1 MIQIENLNI
10 SNKQQLINYFQK
22 CQEDRTILRDGLRNP
37 DNEQIAWYK
46 NEVQNDDGISALAK
60 KNHLNEEMIEE
71 LKKLTKNNENVSA
84 KFCCWIHF
92 QLKDLAKKDFVVMRE
107 LNKHA
112 EDMIE
117 VLEKFGYKFVS
128 VAPELTN
135 ELTTLA
141 QEQKAI
147 GFSVCRNAWMKEPDP
162 LQEIQRRPEG
172 LNTIFCE
179 IKGTNCIAN
188 YAEDLFK
195 LRRSLSDCIVINGKI
210 PNPTVDE
217 GRQEVK
223 GIVKPVLQRFL
234 REKRITGNDAK
245 VLKALC
251 CRYFSQVS
259 KEKVGTLLYYG
270 SITEKKEIQLLD
282 FAKELPIDVIIL
294 NHAKEE
300 SYDFKGDFMVIEEEF
315 ASPLAQFPEE
325 VLATGAAS
333 VEKTL
338 DQVLYG
344 DENFSRPN
352 QYSDVES
359 IILNVTK
366 EDVTG
371 LWSEAIK
378 MRTGYGIENGK
389 VIVPTLYAQITGL
402 GNFSKRSYIDF
413 VSDLTQNSMCFVTE
427 ALEISPIKLKGDS
440 SLKTM
445 SDKHFN
451 KKFAEKVLSMTPLSI
466 LSQEKQNLLVEK
478 ANEMI
483 KKYKFNSIWD
493 VLTFAGILFAIPE
506 ALAQLIHVWDLTKVN
521 PKIVMVLTGTRKL
534 ESKEEVM
541 LQYLHAIGFDVLLF
555 VPTGYGLVTEDL
567 LRSGLQKIDL
577 SNYNFSIQYSE
588 IVSNRKGLL
597 NRLFHRLAK

>member
-300 SYDFKGDFMVIEEEF
+300 SYDFKGDFMLIEEEF

-371 LWSEAIK
+371 LWSEEIK

-534 ESKEEVM
+534 ESKEGVM

>member
-128 VAPELTN
+128 IAPELTN

-179 IKGTNCIAN
+179 IKGTNCIEN

-245 VLKALC
+245 VLKSLC

-371 LWSEAIK
+371 LWGEEIK

-521 PKIVMVLTGTRKL
+521 PKIVMVLIGTRKL

>member
-46 NEVQNDDGISALAK
+46 NEVQNDGGLSALAK

-92 QLKDLAKKDFVVMRE
+92 QLKDLAKKDFVVTRE

-112 EDMIE
+112 EDMVE

-128 VAPELTN
+128 VAPELTK

-147 GFSVCRNAWMKEPDP
+147 GFSVCRNAWMKESDP

-270 SITEKKEIQLLD
+270 SIMEKKEIQLLD

-371 LWSEAIK
+371 LWSEEIK

>member
-46 NEVQNDDGISALAK
+46 NEVQNDGGISALAK
-60 KNHLNEEMIEE
+60 KNNLNEEMIEE

-92 QLKDLAKKDFVVMRE
+92 QLKDLAKKDFVVTRE

-112 EDMIE
+112 EDMVE
-117 VLEKFGYKFVS
+117 VLEKFGYKFIS
-128 VAPELTN
+128 VAPELTK

-188 YAEDLFK
+188 YVEDLFK

-223 GIVKPVLQRFL
+223 GIAKPVLQRFL

-259 KEKVGTLLYYG
+259 KAKVGTLLYYG

-282 FAKELPIDVIIL
+282 FAKELPMDVIIL

-315 ASPLAQFPEE
+315 ASPLAQFPDE

-371 LWSEAIK
+371 LWGEEIK

-413 VSDLTQNSMCFVTE
+413 VSALTQNSMCFVTE

-466 LSQEKQNLLVEK
+466 LSQEKQNLLIEK
-478 ANEMI
+478 ANEVI

-493 VLTFAGILFAIPE
+493 VLTFAGILFAVPE

>member
-46 NEVQNDDGISALAK
+46 NEVQNDGGLSALAK
-60 KNHLNEEMIEE
+60 KNHLNEKMIEE

-92 QLKDLAKKDFVVMRE
+92 QLKNLAKKDFVVMRE

-112 EDMIE
+112 EDMVE

-128 VAPELTN
+128 VAPELTK

-217 GRQEVK
+217 GRQEVN
-223 GIVKPVLQRFL
+223 GIAKPVLQRFL

-371 LWSEAIK
+371 LWSEEIK

>member
-92 QLKDLAKKDFVVMRE
+92 QLKDLAKKNFVVMRE

-112 EDMIE
+112 EDMVE

-128 VAPELTN
+128 VAPELTK

-259 KEKVGTLLYYG
+259 KEKVETLLYYG

-371 LWSEAIK
+371 LWSEEIK

-521 PKIVMVLTGTRKL
+521 PKIVMVLIGTRKL

>member
-46 NEVQNDDGISALAK
+46 NEVQNDDGLSALAK
-60 KNHLNEEMIEE
+60 KNYLNEEMIEE

-92 QLKDLAKKDFVVMRE
+92 QLKDLAKKNFVVMRE

-112 EDMIE
+112 EDMVE

-128 VAPELTN
+128 VAPELTK

-223 GIVKPVLQRFL
+223 GIVKLVLQRFL

-371 LWSEAIK
+371 LWSEEIK

>member
-147 GFSVCRNAWMKEPDP
+147 GFSVCRNAWMKETDP

-371 LWSEAIK
+371 LWSEEIK

>member
-46 NEVQNDDGISALAK
+46 NEVQNDGGLSALAK
-60 KNHLNEEMIEE
+60 KNYLNEEMIEE

-84 KFCCWIHF
+84 RFCCWIHF
-92 QLKDLAKKDFVVMRE
+92 QLKDLAKKDFVVTRE

-112 EDMIE
+112 EDMVE

-128 VAPELTN
+128 VAPELTK

-259 KEKVGTLLYYG
+259 KAKVGTLLYYG

-282 FAKELPIDVIIL
+282 FAKELPMDVIIL

-315 ASPLAQFPEE
+315 ASPLAQFPDE

-371 LWSEAIK
+371 LWGEEIN

-402 GNFSKRSYIDF
+402 GNSSKRSYIDF

-466 LSQEKQNLLVEK
+466 LSQEKQNLLIEK
-478 ANEMI
+478 ANEVI

-521 PKIVMVLTGTRKL
+521 PKIVMILTGTRKL
-534 ESKEEVM
+534 EPKEEVM

-577 SNYNFSIQYSE
+577 GNYNFSIQYSE
-588 IVSNRKGLL
+588 VVSNRKGLL

>member
-46 NEVQNDDGISALAK
+46 NEVQNDGGISALAK

-92 QLKDLAKKDFVVMRE
+92 QLKDLAKKDFVVTRE

-112 EDMIE
+112 EDMVE
-117 VLEKFGYKFVS
+117 VLEKFGYKFIS
-128 VAPELTN
+128 VAPELTK

-141 QEQKAI
+141 QEQKAM

-223 GIVKPVLQRFL
+223 GIAKPVLQRFL

-259 KEKVGTLLYYG
+259 KAKVGTLLYYG

-282 FAKELPIDVIIL
+282 FAKELPMDVIIL

-315 ASPLAQFPEE
+315 ASPLAQFPNE

-371 LWSEAIK
+371 LWGEEIK

-413 VSDLTQNSMCFVTE
+413 VSALTQNSMCFVTE

-466 LSQEKQNLLVEK
+466 LSQEKQNLLIEK
-478 ANEMI
+478 ANEVI

>member
-46 NEVQNDDGISALAK
+46 NEVQNDDGLSALAK

-147 GFSVCRNAWMKEPDP
+147 GFSVCRNVWMKEPDP

-195 LRRSLSDCIVINGKI
+195 LRRSLSDCIVISGKI

-217 GRQEVK
+217 GKQEVT
-223 GIVKPVLQRFL
+223 GIAKPVLQRFL

-259 KEKVGTLLYYG
+259 KAKVGTLLYYG

-282 FAKELPIDVIIL
+282 FAKELPMDVIIL

-300 SYDFKGDFMVIEEEF
+300 SYDFKGDFMMIEEEF

-371 LWSEAIK
+371 LWDEEIK

-413 VSDLTQNSMCFVTE
+413 VSALTQNSMCFVTE

-466 LSQEKQNLLVEK
+466 LSQEKQNLLIEK
-478 ANEMI
+478 ANEVI

>member
-223 GIVKPVLQRFL
+223 GIAKPVLRRFL

-270 SITEKKEIQLLD
+270 SISEKKEIQLLD
-282 FAKELPIDVIIL
+282 FAKELPMDVIIL

-315 ASPLAQFPEE
+315 ASPLAQFPDE

-371 LWSEAIK
+371 LWSEEIK

-555 VPTGYGLVTEDL
+555 VPTGYGLATEDL

>member
-371 LWSEAIK
+371 LWSEEIK

-534 ESKEEVM
+534 ESKEGVM

>member
-10 SNKQQLINYFQK
+10 NNKQQLINYFQK

-37 DNEQIAWYK
+37 DNKQIAWYK
-46 NEVQNDDGISALAK
+46 NEVQNDGGISALAK

-92 QLKDLAKKDFVVMRE
+92 QLKDLAKKDFVVTRE

-112 EDMIE
+112 EDMVE
-117 VLEKFGYKFVS
+117 VLEKFGYKFIS
-128 VAPELTN
+128 VAPELTK

-223 GIVKPVLQRFL
+223 GIAKPVLQRFL

-259 KEKVGTLLYYG
+259 KAKVGTLLYYG

-282 FAKELPIDVIIL
+282 FAKELPMDVIIL

-315 ASPLAQFPEE
+315 ASPLAQFPDE

-371 LWSEAIK
+371 LWGEEIK

-413 VSDLTQNSMCFVTE
+413 VSALTQNSMCFVTE

-466 LSQEKQNLLVEK
+466 LSQEKQNLLIEK
-478 ANEMI
+478 ANEVI

>member
-46 NEVQNDDGISALAK
+46 NEVQNDDGLSALAK

-135 ELTTLA
+135 ELTILA

-270 SITEKKEIQLLD
+270 FITEKKEIQLLD

-371 LWSEAIK
+371 LWSEEIK

>member
-46 NEVQNDDGISALAK
+46 NEVQNDGGLSALAK
-60 KNHLNEEMIEE
+60 KKHLNEEMIEE

-84 KFCCWIHF
+84 RFCCWIHF
-92 QLKDLAKKDFVVMRE
+92 QLKDLAKKDFVVTRG
-107 LNKHA
+107 LSKHA
-112 EDMIE
+112 EDMVE
-117 VLEKFGYKFVS
+117 VLEKFDYKFVS
-128 VAPELTN
+128 VAPEIAK
-135 ELTTLA
+135 ELITLV

-259 KEKVGTLLYYG
+259 KAKVGTLLYYG

-282 FAKELPIDVIIL
+282 FAKELPMDVIIL

-315 ASPLAQFPEE
+315 ASPLAQFPNE

-352 QYSDVES
+352 QYSEVES

-371 LWSEAIK
+371 LWDEEIK

-413 VSDLTQNSMCFVTE
+413 VSALTQNSMCFVTE

-466 LSQEKQNLLVEK
+466 LSQEKQNLLIEK
-478 ANEMI
+478 ANEVI

-521 PKIVMVLTGTRKL
+521 PKIVMILTGTRKL
-534 ESKEEVM
+534 EPKEEVM

-577 SNYNFSIQYSE
+577 GNYNFSIQYSE

>member
-46 NEVQNDDGISALAK
+46 NEVQNDGGISALAK

-92 QLKDLAKKDFVVMRE
+92 QLKDLAKKDFVVTRE

-112 EDMIE
+112 EDMVE
-117 VLEKFGYKFVS
+117 VLEKFGYKFIS
-128 VAPELTN
+128 VAPELTK

-162 LQEIQRRPEG
+162 LQEIQIRPEG

-223 GIVKPVLQRFL
+223 GIAKPVLQRFL

-259 KEKVGTLLYYG
+259 KAKVGTLLYYG

-282 FAKELPIDVIIL
+282 FAKELPMDVIIL

-315 ASPLAQFPEE
+315 ASPLAQFPDE

-371 LWSEAIK
+371 LWGEEIK

-413 VSDLTQNSMCFVTE
+413 VSALTQNSMCFVTE

-466 LSQEKQNLLVEK
+466 LSQEKQNLLIEK
-478 ANEMI
+478 ANEVI

>member
-10 SNKQQLINYFQK
+10 SSKQQLINYFQK

-46 NEVQNDDGISALAK
+46 NEVQNDGGLSALAK

-92 QLKDLAKKDFVVMRE
+92 QLKDLAKKDFVVTRE

-112 EDMIE
+112 EDMVE

-371 LWSEAIK
+371 LWSEEIK

>member
-10 SNKQQLINYFQK
+10 SSKQQLINYFQK

-46 NEVQNDDGISALAK
+46 NEVQNDGGLSALAK

-92 QLKDLAKKDFVVMRE
+92 QLKDLAKKDFVVTRE

-112 EDMIE
+112 EDMVE

-128 VAPELTN
+128 VAPELTK

-234 REKRITGNDAK
+234 REKRITDNDAK

-371 LWSEAIK
+371 LWSEEIK

>member
-10 SNKQQLINYFQK
+10 SSKQQLINYFQK

-46 NEVQNDDGISALAK
+46 NEVQNDGGLSALAK

-92 QLKDLAKKDFVVMRE
+92 QLKDLAKKDFVVTRE

-112 EDMIE
+112 EDMVE

-128 VAPELTN
+128 VAPELTK

-371 LWSEAIK
+371 LWSEEIK

-597 NRLFHRLAK
+597 DRLFHRLAK

>member
-60 KNHLNEEMIEE
+60 KYHLNEEMIEE

-371 LWSEAIK
+371 LWSEEIK

>member
-46 NEVQNDDGISALAK
+46 NEVQNDDGLSALAK
-60 KNHLNEEMIEE
+60 KNYLNEEMIEE

-92 QLKDLAKKDFVVMRE
+92 QLKDLAKKDFIVMRE

-371 LWSEAIK
+371 LWSEEIK

-506 ALAQLIHVWDLTKVN
+506 TLAQLIHVWDLTKVN

>member
-46 NEVQNDDGISALAK
+46 NEVQNDGGISALAK

-92 QLKDLAKKDFVVMRE
+92 QLKDLAKKDFVVTRE
-107 LNKHA
+107 LNRHA
-112 EDMIE
+112 EDMVE
-117 VLEKFGYKFVS
+117 VLEKFGYKFIS
-128 VAPELTN
+128 VAPELTK

-223 GIVKPVLQRFL
+223 GIAKPVLQRFL

-259 KEKVGTLLYYG
+259 KAKVGTLLYYG

-282 FAKELPIDVIIL
+282 FAKELPMDVIIL

-315 ASPLAQFPEE
+315 ASPLAQFPDE

-371 LWSEAIK
+371 LWGEEIK

-413 VSDLTQNSMCFVTE
+413 VSALTQNSMCFVTE

-466 LSQEKQNLLVEK
+466 LSQEKQNLLIEK
-478 ANEMI
+478 ANEVI

>member
-1 MIQIENLNI
+1 MIQIEKLNI
-10 SNKQQLINYFQK
+10 NNKQQLINYFQK

-46 NEVQNDDGISALAK
+46 NEVQNDGGLSALAK
-60 KNHLNEEMIEE
+60 KKHLNEEMIEE

-84 KFCCWIHF
+84 RFCCWIHF
-92 QLKDLAKKDFVVMRE
+92 QLKDLAKKDFVVTRG
-107 LNKHA
+107 LSKHA
-112 EDMIE
+112 EDMVE
-117 VLEKFGYKFVS
+117 VLEKFDYKFVS
-128 VAPELTN
+128 VAPEIAK
-135 ELTTLA
+135 ELITLV

-259 KEKVGTLLYYG
+259 KAKVETLLYYG

-282 FAKELPIDVIIL
+282 FAKELPMDVIIL

-315 ASPLAQFPEE
+315 ASPLAQFPDE

-352 QYSDVES
+352 QYSEVES

-371 LWSEAIK
+371 LWDEEIK

-402 GNFSKRSYIDF
+402 GNSSKRSYIDF
-413 VSDLTQNSMCFVTE
+413 VSALTQNSMCFVTE

-466 LSQEKQNLLVEK
+466 LSQEKQNLLIEK
-478 ANEMI
+478 ANEVI

-521 PKIVMVLTGTRKL
+521 PKIVMILTGTRKL
-534 ESKEEVM
+534 EPKEEVM

-577 SNYNFSIQYSE
+577 GNYNFSIQYSE

>member
-46 NEVQNDDGISALAK
+46 NEVQNDGGLSALAK
-60 KNHLNEEMIEE
+60 KNYLNEEMIEE

-84 KFCCWIHF
+84 RFCCWIHF
-92 QLKDLAKKDFVVMRE
+92 QLKDLAKKDFVVTRE

-112 EDMIE
+112 EDMVE

-128 VAPELTN
+128 VAPELTK

-195 LRRSLSDCIVINGKI
+195 LRRSLSDCIVISGKI

-217 GRQEVK
+217 GKQEVS
-223 GIVKPVLQRFL
+223 GIAKPVLQRFL

-251 CRYFSQVS
+251 CRYFRQVS
-259 KEKVGTLLYYG
+259 KANVGTLLYYG

-282 FAKELPIDVIIL
+282 FAKELPMDVIIL

-300 SYDFKGDFMVIEEEF
+300 SYNFRGDFMVIEEEF

-371 LWSEAIK
+371 LWGEEIK

-402 GNFSKRSYIDF
+402 GNSSKRSYIDF
-413 VSDLTQNSMCFVTE
+413 VSALTQNSMCFVTE

-466 LSQEKQNLLVEK
+466 LSQEKQTLLVEK

-493 VLTFAGILFAIPE
+493 VLNFAGILFAIPE

-555 VPTGYGLVTEDL
+555 IPTGYGLVTEDL

-577 SNYNFSIQYSE
+577 CNYNFSIQYSE

>member
-46 NEVQNDDGISALAK
+46 NEVQNDDGLSALAK
-60 KNHLNEEMIEE
+60 KNYLNEEMIEE

-92 QLKDLAKKDFVVMRE
+92 QLKDLAKKNFVVMRE

-112 EDMIE
+112 EDMVE

-128 VAPELTN
+128 VAPELTK

-371 LWSEAIK
+371 LWSEEIK

-466 LSQEKQNLLVEK
+466 LSQEKQNLLIEK

-521 PKIVMVLTGTRKL
+521 PKIVMVLIGTRKL

>member
-195 LRRSLSDCIVINGKI
+195 LRSSLSDCIVINGKI

-371 LWSEAIK
+371 LWSEEIK

>member
-46 NEVQNDDGISALAK
+46 NEVQNDDGLSALAK

-371 LWSEAIK
+371 LWSEEIK

-506 ALAQLIHVWDLTKVN
+506 ALAQLIHVWDLIKVN

>member
-46 NEVQNDDGISALAK
+46 NEVQNDGGLSALAK

-92 QLKDLAKKDFVVMRE
+92 QLKDLAKKDFVVTRE

-112 EDMIE
+112 EDMVE

-128 VAPELTN
+128 VAPELTK

-147 GFSVCRNAWMKEPDP
+147 GFSVCRNAWMKESDP

-371 LWSEAIK
+371 LWSEEIK

>member
-22 CQEDRTILRDGLRNP
+22 CQKDRTILQDGLRNP

-46 NEVQNDDGISALAK
+46 NEVQNDGGLSALAK
-60 KNHLNEEMIEE
+60 KNYLNEEMIEE

-92 QLKDLAKKDFVVMRE
+92 QLKDLAKKDFVVTRE

-112 EDMIE
+112 EDMVE

-128 VAPELTN
+128 VAPELTK

-147 GFSVCRNAWMKEPDP
+147 GFSVCRNAWMKEPAP

-172 LNTIFCE
+172 LNTVFCE

-195 LRRSLSDCIVINGKI
+195 LRRTLDKCIVINGKI

-217 GRQEVK
+217 GKQEVS
-223 GIVKPVLQRFL
+223 GITKTVLQRFL

-259 KEKVGTLLYYG
+259 KAKVGTLLYYG

-282 FAKELPIDVIIL
+282 FAKELPMDVIIL

-315 ASPLAQFPEE
+315 ASPLAQFPNE

-352 QYSDVES
+352 QYSDVGS

-371 LWSEAIK
+371 LWDEEIK

-402 GNFSKRSYIDF
+402 GNSSKRSYIDF
-413 VSDLTQNSMCFVTE
+413 VSALTQNSMCFVTE

-440 SLKTM
+440 SLKTI

-466 LSQEKQNLLVEK
+466 LSQEKQTLLVEK

-493 VLTFAGILFAIPE
+493 VLNFAGILFAIPE

>member
-371 LWSEAIK
+371 LWSEEIK

-534 ESKEEVM
+534 ESKEEIM

>member
-46 NEVQNDDGISALAK
+46 NEVQNDDGLSALAK

-333 VEKTL
+333 VEKIL

-371 LWSEAIK
+371 LWSEEIK

>member
-1 MIQIENLNI
+1 MIQIENLN
-10 SNKQQLINYFQK
+10 SNNKQQLINYFQK

-46 NEVQNDDGISALAK
+46 NEVQNDGGLSALAK

-92 QLKDLAKKDFVVMRE
+92 QLKDLAKKDFVVTRE

-112 EDMIE
+112 EDMVE
-117 VLEKFGYKFVS
+117 VLEKFGYKFIS
-128 VAPELTN
+128 VAPELTK
-135 ELTTLA
+135 ELITLA
-141 QEQKAI
+141 QEQEAI
-147 GFSVCRNAWMKEPDP
+147 GFSVCRNVWMKEPDP

-195 LRRSLSDCIVINGKI
+195 LRRTLDKCIVINGKI

-217 GRQEVK
+217 GRQEVN
-223 GIVKPVLQRFL
+223 GIAKLVLQRFL

-259 KEKVGTLLYYG
+259 KERVWTLFYYG
-270 SITEKKEIQLLD
+270 SVTEKKEIQFLD

-315 ASPLAQFPEE
+315 ASPLAKFPDE

-359 IILNVTK
+359 IILNVTR
-366 EDVTG
+366 EDVAG
-371 LWSEAIK
+371 LWGEEIK
-378 MRTGYGIENGK
+378 MRTGYGIENGN
-389 VIVPTLYAQITGL
+389 VIIPTLYAQITGL
-402 GNFSKRSYIDF
+402 GNSSKRSYIDF

-427 ALEISPIKLKGDS
+427 TLEISPIKLKGDS

-445 SDKHFN
+445 PDKQFN
-451 KKFAEKVLSMTPLSI
+451 KKFAERVLSFTPLSI
-466 LSQEKQNLLVEK
+466 LSQEKQKLLVEK

-483 KKYKFNSIWD
+483 KRYKFNSVWD
-493 VLTFAGILFAIPE
+493 ALTFAGILFAIPE

-534 ESKEEVM
+534 EPKEEVM
-541 LQYLHAIGFDVLLF
+541 LQYLHAIGLDVLLF
-555 VPTGYGLVTEDL
+555 IPTGYGLVTEDL

-577 SNYNFSIQYSE
+577 GNYNFSIQYSE
-588 IVSNRKGLL
+588 ITSNRKGLL
-597 NRLFHRLAK
+597 SRLFHRKAK

>member
-217 GRQEVK
+217 GRPEVK

-371 LWSEAIK
+371 LWSEEIK

>member
-46 NEVQNDDGISALAK
+46 NEVQNDGGLSALAK
-60 KNHLNEEMIEE
+60 KNYLNEEMIEE

-112 EDMIE
+112 EDMVE

-128 VAPELTN
+128 VAPELTK

-223 GIVKPVLQRFL
+223 GIMKPVLQRFL

-259 KEKVGTLLYYG
+259 KAKVGTLLYYG

-282 FAKELPIDVIIL
+282 FAKELPMDVIIL

-315 ASPLAQFPEE
+315 ASPLAQFPDE

-371 LWSEAIK
+371 LWSEEIK

-466 LSQEKQNLLVEK
+466 LSQEKQNLFVEK

>member
-117 VLEKFGYKFVS
+117 VLEKFDYKFVS

-223 GIVKPVLQRFL
+223 GIVKPILQRFL

-371 LWSEAIK
+371 LWSEEIK

>member
-22 CQEDRTILRDGLRNP
+22 CQEDGTILRDGLRNP

-46 NEVQNDDGISALAK
+46 NEVQNDGGLSALAK
-60 KNHLNEEMIEE
+60 KNHLNEKMIEE

-92 QLKDLAKKDFVVMRE
+92 QLKDLAKKDFVVTRE

-112 EDMIE
+112 EDMVE

-128 VAPELTN
+128 VAPELTK

-217 GRQEVK
+217 GRQEVN
-223 GIVKPVLQRFL
+223 GIAKPVLQRFL

-259 KEKVGTLLYYG
+259 KAKVGTLLYYG

-282 FAKELPIDVIIL
+282 FAKELPMDVIIL

-315 ASPLAQFPEE
+315 ASPLAQFPDE

-371 LWSEAIK
+371 LWSEEIK

-466 LSQEKQNLLVEK
+466 LSQEKQNLLIEK

>member
-10 SNKQQLINYFQK
+10 NNKQQLINYFQK

-46 NEVQNDDGISALAK
+46 NEVQNDDGIPALAK

-371 LWSEAIK
+371 LWSEEIK

>member
-46 NEVQNDDGISALAK
+46 NEVQNDDGLSALAK

-282 FAKELPIDVIIL
+282 FAKELSIDVIIL

-371 LWSEAIK
+371 LWSEEIK